1 MANKKYCKMK
11 TILITGV
18 AGFIGMHSAIRY
30 LKEGFNVIG
39 VDNIND
45 YYAIKLKK
53 DRIDNI
59 KKKSNN
65 LKNTFEFIEADLNSD
80 VWSDLSKKNIDIVL
94 HLAAQAGVRYSIE
107 NPTIYLESNIL
118 GFQKVLDFVT
128 SNSISNFL
136 YASSSSVYGKDSPQ
150 PFNESSVCSSPE
162 SYYAA
167 TKRSNELM
175 AYAYWKT
182 RGLKSLGMR
191 FFTVYGSWGRPDM
204 APMLFTKAAINNE
217 KIQVC
222 NHGNQ
227 KRDFTHVS
235 DIVDSIFLLSNCF
248 KEKIHKAELVNLGNG
263 SPTKLLDFISSI
275 EKQINIQL
283 TKEFVDAQ
291 LGDVEETY
299 ADDTKLKLLI
309 GERIKTSLDKGIVEF
324 IKWYKQYYEN
334 FNN

>member
-1 MANKKYCKMK
+1 MKKDK

-39 VDNIND
+39 IDNINN
-45 YYAIKLKK
+45 YYSIKLKK
-53 DRIDNI
+53 DRINNI
-59 KKKSNN
+59 IQSSNN
-65 LKNTFEFIEADLNSD
+65 LKNTFEFIRADLNSD
-80 VWSDLSKKNIDIVL
+80 VWIDLSKKNIDIVL

-107 NPTIYLESNIL
+107 NPTAYLESNIL

-128 SNSISNFL
+128 SNSINKFL

-175 AYAYWKT
+175 AYTYWKT

-204 APMLFTKAAINNE
+204 APMLFANAASNNE
-217 KIQVC
+217 KIQVF

-235 DIVDSIFLLSNCF
+235 DIIDSVFLLSNCF
-248 KEKIHKAELVNLGNG
+248 NEKINKAELVNIGNG
-263 SPTKLLDFISSI
+263 RPTKLLDFISTL
-275 EKQINIQL
+275 EKQISLKLRKDFI
-283 TKEFVDAQ
+283 DAQ

-309 GERIKTSLDKGIVEF
+309 GERPKKGLDEGIFEF
-324 IKWYKQYYEN
+324 LKWYKEYYEN
-334 FNN
+334 FTN